1 MPEHMPGRRN
11 DQQQFLQVLDR
22 DEAERRFRAAI
33 QGTPLGTE
41 VIPLDAALG
50 RVLAADV
57 VSPVD
62 VPSFDRANVDGFA
75 VVAEDTFGASEEV
88 PRTVLLD
95 EEEIHTGI
103 IPTTI
108 LDPGKAVL
116 IATGGMVPR
125 GADAVVMVEYAE
137 SRGRELRIAR
147 AVTAGSGISF
157 AGTDITAGETVVRQG
172 QLLTSRDT
180 GVLAA
185 IGVAKVT
192 VWRKPIVAILSTG
205 DEIIAPGDPMQPAK
219 VYDSNAQ
226 ILADAVKESGGEPMR
241 LGITPD
247 DVAALRARLHQAL
260 ESADI
265 VLLSGGTSK
274 GAGDVSYRVV
284 AELDDPGIVAHG
296 VALKPGKPICLAATK
311 GRPVVVLPGFPT
323 SAIFTFHEFVA
334 PVIRLLAGRGSEER
348 PVVPA
353 KLAVKVNSEIGR
365 TEYLLVGLVQTPN
378 EGLAAYPMGQGSGSV
393 TTFSRA
399 DGFATIGRHEE
410 IVEAGTIVNIQLLGR
425 DLQLADLV
433 VIGSHCIAL
442 DYLLGELQR
451 NGVRSK
457 FLAVGSTAGLDAA
470 KRGECDLAGVHLLD
484 PKSNEYNRPFLT
496 PALQLV
502 AGYGRLQGIV
512 FRRGDAR
519 FEARSAQDAVAIAIG
534 DPSCVM
540 VNRNQGSGT
549 RVLIDRLLGGVKPH
563 GYAVQPRNHNAVAAA
578 VVQGRADWGM
588 TLDTVARNAGLGFLP
603 VQEEQYDFIVPRSH
617 ANRPGVVAF
626 MHLLQ
631 QPSTREALARLG
643 MKP

>member
-1 MPEHMPGRRN
+1 
-11 DQQQFLQVLDR
+11 
-22 DEAERRFRAAI
+22 
-33 QGTPLGTE
+33 
-41 VIPLDAALG
+41 
-50 RVLAADV
+50 
-57 VSPVD
+57 VD
-62 VPSFDRANVDGFA
+62 VPSFDRSNVDGFA

-88 PRTVLLD
+88 PRSVRLVD
-95 EEEIHTGI
+95 EEIHTGVVPATVI
-103 IPTTI
+103 Q
-108 LDPGKAVL
+108 PGKGVL

-125 GADAVVMVEYAE
+125 GADAVVMVEHAE
-137 SRGRELRIAR
+137 TRDSELRIAR

-157 AGTDITAGETVVRQG
+157 AGTDITAGETVLRQG
-172 QLLTSRDT
+172 TLLTSRDT

-185 IGVAKVT
+185 IGVAKVN

-226 ILADAVKESGGEPMR
+226 VLADAVQELGGEPLR
-241 LGITPD
+241 LGITHD
-247 DVAALRARLHQAL
+247 DVAALRERLRHAL
-260 ESADI
+260 EVADV

-284 AELDDPGIVAHG
+284 AELNDPGIVAHG
-296 VALKPGKPICLAATK
+296 VALKPGKPICLAVAQ
-311 GRPVVVLPGFPT
+311 RRAVVVLPGFPT

-334 PVIRLLAGRGSEER
+334 PVIRLLGGRGSEER
-348 PVVPA
+348 TVVPA
-353 KLAVKVNSEIGR
+353 RLAVKVNSEIGR
-365 TEYLLVGLVQTPN
+365 TEYLLVGLVETPN

-399 DGFATIGRHEE
+399 DGFATIGRHVE
-410 IVEAGTIVNIQLLGR
+410 IVEAGTTINVQLLGR

-433 VIGSHCIAL
+433 VIGSHCIGL

-451 NGVRSK
+451 DGVRSK

-496 PALQLV
+496 AALQLV
-502 AGYGRLQGIV
+502 PGYGRLQGIV
-512 FRRGDAR
+512 FRPGDER
-519 FEARSAQDAVAIAIG
+519 FEGKTARDAIANALD
-534 DPSCVM
+534 DPTCVM

-549 RVLIDRLLGGVKPH
+549 RVLIEGLLGGVKPR

-588 TLDTVARNAGLGFLP
+588 TLDIIARNAGLGFLP
-603 VQEEQYDFIVPRSH
+603 VQ
-617 ANRPGVVAF
+617 
-626 MHLLQ
+626 
-631 QPSTREALARLG
+631 
-643 MKP
+643 

>member
-1 MPEHMPGRRN
+1 MSE
-11 DQQQFLQVLDR
+11 QEQFLQVLDR
-22 DEAERRFRAAI
+22 DEAERRFRAALDL
-33 QGTPLGTE
+33 TPLGAE
-41 VIPLDAALG
+41 IIPLESALG

-57 VSPVD
+57 LSPVD
-62 VPSFDRANVDGFA
+62 VPSFDRSNVDGFA

-88 PRTVLLD
+88 PRSVRLGD
-95 EEEIHTGI
+95 EEIHTGVVPATI
-103 IPTTI
+103 IQR
-108 LDPGKAVL
+108 GHAVS

-125 GADAVVMVEYAE
+125 GADAVVMLEYAE
-137 SRGRELRIAR
+137 THGSELRIFR
-147 AVTAGSGISF
+147 AVTAGNGISF
-157 AGTDITAGETVVRQG
+157 AGTDITAGETVLRQG
-172 QLLTSRDT
+172 RPLTSRDT

-185 IGVAKVT
+185 IGVANVS
-192 VWRKPIVAILSTG
+192 VWRKPLVAILSTG
-205 DEIIAPGDPMQPAK
+205 DEIIAPGDPMQPGK

-226 ILADAVKESGGEPMR
+226 VLADAVKELGGEPVR
-241 LGITPD
+241 LGITRD
-247 DVAALRARLHQAL
+247 DVTLMRERLRQAL
-260 ESADI
+260 ASADM
-265 VLLSGGTSK
+265 VLMSGGTSK

-284 AELDDPGIVAHG
+284 AELNDPGILAHG
-296 VALKPGKPICLAATK
+296 VALKPGKPICLAASK

-334 PVIRLLAGRGSEER
+334 PVIRLLAGLGSEER
-348 PVVPA
+348 TVVPA

-365 TEYLLVGLVQTPN
+365 TEYLLVGLVETPD

-410 IVEAGTIVNIQLLGR
+410 IVQAGTTINVHLLGR

-433 VIGSHCIAL
+433 VIGSHCIGL
-442 DYLLGELQR
+442 DFLLGELQR
-451 NGVRSK
+451 QGLASK

-496 PALQLV
+496 PALRLIP
-502 AGYGRLQGIV
+502 GYGRLQGIV
-512 FRRGDAR
+512 FRPGDKR
-519 FEARSAQDAVAIAIG
+519 FEGKTAHEAIAIAVA
-534 DPSCVM
+534 DPACVM

-549 RVLIDRLLGGVKPH
+549 RVLIDRLLGGARPH

-588 TLDTVARNAGLGFLP
+588 TLSTIARNAGLGFLP
-603 VQEEQYDFIVPRSH
+603 VQEEQYDFIAPVSRAH
-617 ANRPGVVAF
+617 RPGVAAF
-626 MHLLQ
+626 IKLLQ
-631 QPSTREALARLG
+631 QPSTREALLRLG